1 MKYRFPF
8 RKLFENKYCTQNIA
22 LIKLNVYKFNSP
34 LAHCTKDNGRSK
46 LWLKS

>member
-22 LIKLNVYKFNSP
+22 LIKLNVYKNSILP
-34 LAHCTKDNGRSK
+34 SLIA
-46 LWLKS
+46 LKIMDEVNSG